1 MGKYTL
7 PQIEKIIL
15 NNPNKKIIDKGKEW
29 KKSLMRHLH
38 GLNKDE
44 AVIRDEYF
52 ENKSI
57 FKTRKDHAVSN
68 RDLFSRILHDEEMVF
83 TARGGSSRFS
93 LSKDDEHKMNLILED
108 IRFGQP
114 LRKWVKTFAL
124 NAYRCDPMSLIFIE
138 VESVDPNAQDFKTP
152 EAYPTYKSIDNIFD
166 YCNVGRRLEYVCFQ
180 LSVAEAKSYGITDPE
195 ATTGIEKGNPIPAG
209 KLTNYFRFVDDEKDV
224 IVKKDNAK
232 VIIAANIEQ
241 NPIKNKWGRVP
252 AFIVSDLIQFDDPH
266 CFASPLQFI
275 VELADCFFY
284 DRSIRD
290 LQKKYHGFAKA
301 VEPLLQCPTCEGE
314 GVLKGSACPSCTLP
328 GQDKGTGYKLQTKV
342 SDKAMFPLSI
352 LENGSFDF
360 KRIFGYVTPDIE
372 SWNKQDISLEKAEE
386 LMYFTYWGVQKD
398 ASKISGPNG
407 KVLTDGNQETATK
420 TLKNLQPKYA
430 RLNAT
435 ADWAEKTEKMI
446 ADLIGEFWFDRA
458 YKGASINYSRNYI
471 LELPEDILNDFY
483 QAREKGLP
491 QIILRSLMDKYI
503 SSLDNGNPLEAEKKR
518 KMINVEPFPYSSI
531 SEVEASKVIPVDKKL
546 AKWFYAEWEATLS
559 PIYVITKDIDGL
571 RKELAN
577 YVQSMGLL
585 PDNSSQ
591 LKELEDKLNQA
602 TSEVEKKAIQRKID
616 QLKSEKQPA

>member
-7 PQIEKIIL
+7 LDIEKIIL
-15 NNPNKKIIDKGKEW
+15 TNPNKDIIQKGKEW
-29 KKSLMRHLH
+29 KKTLMRHLH
-38 GLNKDE
+38 GIDKKEAIVKD
-44 AVIRDEYF
+44 DYF

-57 FKTRKDHAVSN
+57 FESRQKAVVSN

-83 TARGGSSRFS
+83 TARGGSSRFG
-93 LSKDDEHKMNLILED
+93 LGKEDEHKMNLILED
-108 IRFGQP
+108 IRYGQP
-114 LRKWVKTFAL
+114 LRKWVKNFAL
-124 NAYRCDPMSLIFIE
+124 NAYRGDPMGLIFIE
-138 VESVDPNAQDFKTP
+138 VESMDPNSTDIKTP
-152 EAYPTYKSIDNIFD
+152 KAYPTYKSIDSVFD
-166 YCNVGRRLEYVCFQ
+166 YCNVGRRMEYVCFQ
-180 LSVAEAKSYGITDPE
+180 LSVAEVKLYGINDPE
-195 ATTGIEKGNPIPAG
+195 ATTGIEKGSPVPAS
-209 KLTNYFRFVDDEKDV
+209 KLTNYFRFVDDEKDI
-224 IVKKDNAK
+224 IVKKDNAR
-232 VIIAANIEQ
+232 VLIAANVKP
-241 NPIKNKWGRVP
+241 NPVKNKWGRVP
-252 AFIVSDLIQFDDPH
+252 AFIVSDLIQFDDPR

-301 VEPLLQCPTCEGE
+301 VEPLLKCPTCDGE
-314 GVLKGSACPSCTLP
+314 GQLKGSACPSCTLP

-342 SDKAMFPLSI
+342 SDKAMFPLEI

-398 ASKISGPNG
+398 VSKVSGPNG
-407 KVLTDGNQETATK
+407 KVSSDGNQETATK
-420 TLKNLQPKYA
+420 ILKNLQPKYA

-446 ADLIGEFWFDRA
+446 ADLIGEYWFEQS

-483 QAREKGLP
+483 DARAKGLP
-491 QIILRSLMDKYI
+491 QTIIRSLMEKYI

-518 KMINVEPFPYSSI
+518 KLINVEPFPYSSI
-531 SEVEASKVIPVDKKL
+531 SEVENSKVIPNEKKL
-546 AKWFYAEWEATLS
+546 EKWFYAEWEATLS
-559 PIYVITKDIDGL
+559 PIYVITKDVKDL
-571 RKELAN
+571 RKELTN
-577 YVQSMGLL
+577 YVKSMGIL

-591 LKELEDKLNQA
+591 LKELEDKLNEA
-602 TSEVEKKAIQRKID
+602 TSGVEKKSIQRKID